1 MPISCVASLNEEEII
16 NQRIT
21 IVQSADYSF
30 ILKKV
35 VGGVGGVGCR
45 AGANKPCFKSQQGR
59 DC

>member
-16 NQRIT
+16 NQPIT

-35 VGGVGGVGCR
+35 VGGVGGVCCR
-45 AGANKPCFKSQQGR
+45 AGANKMCFKSQ
-59 DC
+59 

>member
-16 NQRIT
+16 NQPIT

-45 AGANKPCFKSQQGR
+45 AGANKPCFKSQ
-59 DC
+59 